1 MDLSLLGQSRDA
13 ERQRPAAH
21 PVLAPGSPT
30 PRERGPT
37 RRSTQ
42 LNTLLWLPQSG
53 PSVDGH
59 FLSLRRSQT
68 LPCPGLKKIL
78 ILLRFLVGFRHS
90 STNFHAL
97 QSRKSPL
104 SFPRIWRANA
114 TAPPSE
120 TVRARI
126 STDLRLVKFTT
137 STVLRSTANSYAPVP
152 AHGPPNNTAPAYSS
166 PSINV

>member
-13 ERQRPAAH
+13 ERRRPAAH

-97 QSRKSPL
+97 QSRKSRKNKIPGGCRTKGFL
-104 SFPRIWRANA
+104 FHESIGR
-114 TAPPSE
+114 
-120 TVRARI
+120 
-126 STDLRLVKFTT
+126 
-137 STVLRSTANSYAPVP
+137 
-152 AHGPPNNTAPAYSS
+152 YSL
-166 PSINV
+166 NEGNL